1 MVDLGLE
8 ELEELE
14 EEEGGAGGGG
24 GEEGYGQPLLLNELS
39 VSSSLKGSTGLPYGF
54 LVA

>member
-14 EEEGGAGGGG
+14 EGEGKLGGRG
-24 GEEGYGQPLLLNELS
+24 GEKRGMDNRCC
-39 VSSSLKGSTGLPYGF
+39 
-54 LVA
+54 